1 MINCQYM
8 TRYLTRE
15 SLKRAQEDLE
25 KLKKQGRKKIS
36 DQLKQA
42 IEFGDLSENA
52 SYTAAKDAQANLE
65 RKILELENL
74 VKSAE
79 IVEKSADGTI
89 QIGSIVKVKE
99 NPPAGGE
106 GEVYEYTIVGTRE
119 ADPGK
124 NLISNESPLGKSFL
138 GKKKGETVD
147 VQTPGG
153 VSKYEIVEVK

>member
-1 MINCQYM
+1 M
-8 TRYLTRE
+8 TKYLTRE
-15 SLKRAQEDLE
+15 SLKKAQEDLE

-106 GEVYEYTIVGTRE
+106 DEVYEYTIVGTRE
-119 ADPGK
+119 ANPGK

-138 GKKKGETVD
+138 GKKKGEIVD
-147 VQTPGG
+147 VQTPDGI
-153 VSKYEIVEVK
+153 SKYEIVEVK

>member
-1 MINCQYM
+1 MIQ
-8 TRYLTRE
+8 YLTKE
-15 SLKRAQEDLE
+15 SLKKAQDDLE
-25 KLKKQGRKKIS
+25 KMKKQGRKEIS

-74 VKSAE
+74 IKNAE
-79 IVEKSADGTI
+79 IVEKSADGTA
-89 QIGSIVKVKE
+89 QIGSTIKVKIKNE
-99 NPPAGGE
+99 SDI
-106 GEVYEYTIVGTRE
+106 YEYTIVGTRE
-119 ADPGK
+119 ANPAK

-138 GKKKGETVD
+138 GKKKGEAVD

-153 VSKYEIVEVK
+153 VSKYEIVDVK

>member
-1 MINCQYM
+1 MIQ
-8 TRYLTRE
+8 YLTKE
-15 SLKRAQEDLE
+15 SLEKAQEDLE

-52 SYTAAKDAQANLE
+52 SYTAAKEAQANLE

-74 VKSAE
+74 IKNAE
-79 IVEKSADGTI
+79 VVEKNADGTV
-89 QIGSIVKVKE
+89 QIGSNIKVKE

-106 GEVYEYTIVGTRE
+106 GEIFEYTIVGTRE
-119 ADPGK
+119 ANPGK
-124 NLISNESPLGKSFL
+124 NLISNESPLGKAFL
-138 GKKKGETVD
+138 GKKEGEKVD

-153 VSKYEIVEVK
+153 VSKYEIVEVN